1 MEVQQHSDRRTAQR
15 KSLLFNVAIYYDGLG
30 IIRCRTQNVSLNGM
44 LVETGIVGLPHGA
57 TVDLALISSNSDFS
71 NPCRVPA
78 DIVRVD
84 EDGTALEFRELS
96 LSSYSTI
103 YKLLFPN

>member
-1 MEVQQHSDRRTAQR
+1 MFD
-15 KSLLFNVAIYYDGLG
+15 VAIYYDGLG

-44 LVETGIVGLPHGA
+44 FVETGVVGLPYGA
-57 TVDLALISSNSDFS
+57 TVDLALINSNSNFS
-71 NPCRVPA
+71 NQCRVPA

-96 LSSYSTI
+96 LSSYSRI